1 MAPGALAGSKR
12 SFARA
17 PDLAESRAVAL
28 PASLLRAP
36 HCHTRPEGGRS
47 RAGWAWTPRNLKYH
61 PLLTDS
67 VRSGL
72 LLKI

>member
-17 PDLAESRAVAL
+17 PDLAGSKAVAL
-28 PASLLRAP
+28 PLLPAP
-36 HCHTRPEGGRS
+36 HCHTRPQGGRS